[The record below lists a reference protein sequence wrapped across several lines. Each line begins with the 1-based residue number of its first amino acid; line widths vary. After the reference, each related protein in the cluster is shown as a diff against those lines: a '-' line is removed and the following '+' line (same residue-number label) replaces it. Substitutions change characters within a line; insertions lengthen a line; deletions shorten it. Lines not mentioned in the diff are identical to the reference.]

1 MSVSVL
7 IVEGFTPLRDSDAG
21 SMKTSVGD
29 VLRRLLQPRSM
40 MSSAVMESGFNHC
53 VLSAL
58 AILQGRIDPMEI
70 YSSLARIK
78 SKHEISFAPWGSGSL
93 NITQCRRSPY
103 LAETNRVSGL
113 MLCNNTNVASI
124 FQGNLAQCETLLE
137 KKAYLTQYTKVGCF
151 SFLNWQARRFF

>member
-7 IVEGFTPLRDSDAG
+7 TVEGFTPLRDSDAG

-78 SKHEISFAPWGSGSL
+78 SKHEIRF
-93 NITQCRRSPY
+93 
-103 LAETNRVSGL
+103 VF
-113 MLCNNTNVASI
+113 LCCQIAFFPLYRPDGNN
-124 FQGNLAQCETLLE
+124 L
-137 KKAYLTQYTKVGCF
+137 Y
-151 SFLNWQARRFF
+151 